1 MNESAAPHPAA
12 ATFSPQAGR
21 RTNIRSL
28 LVANRGEIACRI
40 MRTAKRMGI
49 ATVAVYSDADADAP
63 HVRLADQAVR
73 IGGALPAESYLN
85 ASAVIDAART
95 AGADA
100 VHPGY
105 GFLSENAAFAEACAA
120 AGLVFVGPPPA
131 AIHAMGDKARAKRL
145 MAEAGVP
152 VVPGYEGEDQSPQA
166 LAREAER
173 IGFSVLIK
181 AAAGGGGRG
190 MRRVDRA
197 GDFAAALESARR
209 EAENALGDPSVLIEK
224 LVIEARHIEIQ
235 VFADRHGNAIH
246 LGERDCSAQRR
257 HQKIVE
263 EAPSPFVTPALRL
276 AMGADAVRA
285 AKAVGYE
292 GAGTVEFIVAQDGT
306 YHFLEMNTRL
316 QVEHPVTEMV
326 TGFDLVEWQLRVAAG
341 EALPATQDE
350 VGLTGHAIEARLY
363 AEDPYDGFRPQ
374 SGRVLRWRP
383 DKGVRIDSGV
393 AEGGVVT
400 PFYDPMI
407 AKVIAHGPDR
417 AQAIDRLVAAL
428 RGSALL
434 GIATNR
440 RFLVELLSSEAFRKG
455 DMTTGLI
462 DRWIGEGAAILDASQ
477 PAGLDFAVAAVAL
490 AMRDGGSWFRSTGTA
505 NCPITLSCGM
515 DRRETEVR
523 FERGRLSGVSVGGE
537 AVAIEAARLGD
548 GEIVFTVDGVSRR
561 AGLLFDGRD
570 VHLDR
575 DGTVFVFHE
584 PDPLVR
590 PPAPKDPRR
599 IVAPVSGVVRALG
612 VVAGQAVAAGDMVAM
627 VEAMKM
633 ENALNAAIDGIVAA
647 LHVAEGAQVAAG
659 QLIAEIEPGHG

>member
-1 MNESAAPHPAA
+1 MTA
-12 ATFSPQAGR
+12 
-21 RTNIRSL
+21 IRSL
-28 LVANRGEIACRI
+28 LIANRGEIACRI
-40 MRTAKRMGI
+40 MRTANRMGI
-49 ATVAVYSDADADAP
+49 ATVAVHSDADADAP
-63 HVRLADQAVR
+63 HVKMADRAVR

-85 ASAVIDAART
+85 AAAVIEAAHK

-100 VHPGY
+100 LHPGY

-120 AGLVFVGPPPA
+120 AGLTFVGPPAA

-145 MAEAGVP
+145 MSQAGVP
-152 VVPGYEGEDQSPQA
+152 VVPGYEGEDQSA
-166 LAREAER
+166 ETLARAAER
-173 IGFSVLIK
+173 IGYPVLIK

-190 MRRVDRA
+190 MRKVERA
-197 GDFAAALESARR
+197 GDLAAALESAAR
-209 EAENALGDPSVLIEK
+209 EAENAFGDPSVLIEK
-224 LVIEARHIEIQ
+224 LITDARHIEIQ
-235 VFADRHGNAIH
+235 VFADRHGNTIH

-341 EALPATQDE
+341 ERLPAGQDE
-350 VGLTGHAIEARLY
+350 VILTGHAIEARFY

-374 SGRVLRWRP
+374 SGRILRWRP
-383 DKGVRIDSGV
+383 AEGDGIGIDSGV

-407 AKVIAHGPDR
+407 AKVVARGADR
-417 AQAIDRLVAAL
+417 AEAIARLVAAL
-428 RGSALL
+428 RVTAVVGLV
-434 GIATNR
+434 TNR
-440 RFLVELLSSEAFRKG
+440 EFLIDLLSSEAFG
-455 DMTTGLI
+455 AGAMTTGLI
-462 DRWIGEGAAILDASQ
+462 DRWIAEGDGILVAPRPGS
-477 PAGLDFAVAAVAL
+477 LDFALAAVAL
-490 AMRDGGSWFRSTGTA
+490 AMRDGGGWFRSSGRA
-505 NCPITLSCGM
+505 HCPITLVHGEE
-515 DRRETEVR
+515 RRETVVHV
-523 FERGRLSGVSVGGE
+523 ERGRLAGVSMGGE
-537 AVAIEAARLGD
+537 AIAVAQASLREDRL
-548 GEIVFTVDGVSRR
+548 EFSVDGVTRR
-561 AGLLFDGRD
+561 AGVLFTGRD

-575 DGTVFVFHE
+575 DGRLFAFHE

-599 IVAPVSGVVRALG
+599 IVAPVSGVVRAVG
-612 VVAGQAVAAGDMVAM
+612 VVAGQQVKAGDMLAM

-633 ENALNAAIDGIVAA
+633 ENALHAAIDGVVTAI
-647 LHVAEGAQVAAG
+647 HVASGGQVAAG
-659 QLIAEIEPGHG
+659 QMIAEIEPDHG

>member
-1 MNESAAPHPAA
+1 MI
-12 ATFSPQAGR
+12 
-21 RTNIRSL
+21 RTL
-28 LVANRGEIACRI
+28 LIANRGEIACRI

-49 ATVAVYSDADADAP
+49 ATVAVHSDADADAP
-63 HVRLADQAVR
+63 HVRMADRAVR
-73 IGGALPAESYLN
+73 IGGASPAESYLN
-85 ASAVIDAART
+85 AEAVIEAARK

-105 GFLSENAAFAEACAA
+105 GFLSENAGFAEACAA

-145 MAEAGVP
+145 MSQAGVP
-152 VVPGYEGEDQSPQA
+152 VVPGYEGEDQSA
-166 LAREAER
+166 ETLAREAER
-173 IGFSVLIK
+173 IGYPVLIK

-190 MRRVDRA
+190 MRRVERA

-209 EAENALGDPSVLIEK
+209 EAENAFGDPSVLIEK
-224 LVIEARHIEIQ
+224 LITDARHIEIQ
-235 VFADRHGNAIH
+235 VFADRHGNTIH

-285 AKAVGYE
+285 ARAVGYE

-341 EALPATQDE
+341 ERLPVLQDD
-350 VGLTGHAIEARLY
+350 VSLSGHAIEARLY
-363 AEDPYDGFRPQ
+363 AEDPYDAFRPQ
-374 SGRVLRWRP
+374 SGRILRWRP
-383 DKGVRIDSGV
+383 AEGDGIRIDSGL

-407 AKVIAHGPDR
+407 AKVIAHGADR
-417 AQAIDRLVAAL
+417 AEAIARLVAAL
-428 RGSALL
+428 RATATV
-434 GIATNR
+434 GIGTNR
-440 RFLVELLSSEAFRKG
+440 EFLIDLLSSEAFCAG
-455 DMTTGLI
+455 EMTTGLI
-462 DRWIGEGAAILDASQ
+462 DRWIAEGDGILGAPRPAA
-477 PAGLDFAVAAVAL
+477 LDFAIAAIAL
-490 AMRDGGSWFRSTGTA
+490 ALRDGVGWFRSSGRA
-505 NCPITLSCGM
+505 HCPITLVHGEE
-515 DRRETEVR
+515 RRETVVHV
-523 FERGRLSGVSVGGE
+523 ERGRLAGVSIGGE
-537 AVAIEAARLGD
+537 DIAVAQTALREDLL
-548 GEIVFTVDGVSRR
+548 EFTVDGVSRR
-561 AGLLFDGRD
+561 AGVVFDGRD

-575 DGTVFVFHE
+575 DGRLFVFHE

-590 PPAPKDPRR
+590 PLAPKDPRR
-599 IVAPVSGVVRALG
+599 IVAPVSGVVRAVG
-612 VVAGQAVAAGDMVAM
+612 VVAGQQIKAGDMVAM

-633 ENALNAAIDGIVAA
+633 ENALYAAIDGVVAA
-647 LHVAEGAQVAAG
+647 IHVVAGAQVAAG
-659 QLIAEIEPGHG
+659 QLIAEIEPDHG

>member
-1 MNESAAPHPAA
+1 M
-12 ATFSPQAGR
+12 
-21 RTNIRSL
+21 IRSL
-28 LVANRGEIACRI
+28 LIANRGEIACRI
-40 MRTAKRMGI
+40 IRTARRMGV
-49 ATVAVYSDADADAP
+49 ATVAVYSDADANAP
-63 HVRLADQAVR
+63 HVRLADRAVR
-73 IGGALPAESYLN
+73 IGGPLPADSYLN
-85 ASAVIDAART
+85 AGAIIEATSA

-105 GFLSENAAFAEACAA
+105 GFLSENAAFAEACVA
-120 AGLVFVGPPPA
+120 AGLIFVGPPPT

-145 MAEAGVP
+145 MSQAGVP
-152 VVPGYEGEDQSPQA
+152 VVPGYEGEDQSPQT

-173 IGFSVLIK
+173 IGFPVLIK

-209 EAENALGDPSVLIEK
+209 EAENAFGDPSVLIEK
-224 LVIEARHIEIQ
+224 LVIDARHTEIQ

-285 AKAVGYE
+285 ARAVGYE

-326 TGFDLVEWQLRVAAG
+326 TGLDLVEWQLRVASG

-350 VGLTGHAIEARLY
+350 VSLRGHAIEARFY

-374 SGRVLRWRP
+374 SGQILRWRP
-383 DKGVRIDSGV
+383 TEGHGVRVDAGV
-393 AEGGVVT
+393 AEDGVVT
-400 PFYDPMI
+400 PYYDPMI
-407 AKVIAHGPDR
+407 AKVIAHAPDR

-428 RGSALL
+428 HGSTLL

-440 RFLVELLSSEAFRKG
+440 RFLIDLLSAEAFRQG
-455 DMTTGLI
+455 EMTTGLI
-462 DRWIGEGAAILDASQ
+462 DRWIGEGAAILDAPQ
-477 PAGLDFAVAAVAL
+477 PAAFDFAIAAVAL
-490 AMRDGGSWFRSTGTA
+490 ASRDGGSWFRSTGAA
-505 NCPITLSCGM
+505 NCPITLACGT
-515 DRRETEVR
+515 DRLETEVR
-523 FERGRLSGVSVGGE
+523 FERGRLVGVTVGGE
-537 AVAIEAARLGD
+537 AVAIEAVRLGD
-548 GEIVFTVDGVSRR
+548 DDIAFSVEGVSRR
-561 AGLLFDGRD
+561 AGFLFDGRD

-575 DGTVFVFHE
+575 DGTVFIFHE

-590 PPAPKDPRR
+590 PPATKDPRR
-599 IVAPVSGVVRALG
+599 IVAPVSGVVRAVG
-612 VVAGQAVAAGDMVAM
+612 VVAGQAVSVGDMIAM

-633 ENALNAAIDGIVAA
+633 ENALNAAIDGVVAA

-659 QLIAEIEPGHG
+659 QLIAEIEPDHG

>member
-1 MNESAAPHPAA
+1 M
-12 ATFSPQAGR
+12 
-21 RTNIRSL
+21 TNIRTL
-28 LVANRGEIACRI
+28 LIANRGEIACRI

-49 ATVAVYSDADADAP
+49 ATVAVHSDADADAP
-63 HVRLADQAVR
+63 HVKMADRAVR
-73 IGGALPAESYLN
+73 IGGARPAESYLN
-85 ASAVIDAART
+85 AAAVIEAAGK

-120 AGLVFVGPPPA
+120 AGLVFVGPPAA

-145 MAEAGVP
+145 MSQAGVP
-152 VVPGYEGEDQSPQA
+152 VVPGYEGEDQSVET
-166 LAREAER
+166 LEREAER
-173 IGFSVLIK
+173 IGFPVLIK

-190 MRRVDRA
+190 MRKVERA
-197 GDFAAALESARR
+197 GDFAVALESARR
-209 EAENALGDPSVLIEK
+209 EAENAFGDPSVLIEK
-224 LVIEARHIEIQ
+224 LITDARHIEIQ
-235 VFADRHGNAIH
+235 VFADRHGNTIH

-341 EALPATQDE
+341 QRLPAGQDE
-350 VGLTGHAIEARLY
+350 VVLTGHAIEARLY

-374 SGRVLRWRP
+374 SGRILRWRP
-383 DKGVRIDSGV
+383 AEGDGIRIDSGV
-393 AEGGVVT
+393 AEGGLVT

-407 AKVIAHGPDR
+407 AKVIARGADR
-417 AQAIDRLVAAL
+417 AEAIARLGAAL
-428 RGSALL
+428 RATAVV

-440 RFLVELLSSEAFRKG
+440 EFLIDLLSSEAFG
-455 DMTTGLI
+455 AGEMTTGLI
-462 DRWIGEGAAILDASQ
+462 DRWIAEGDGILVA
-477 PAGLDFAVAAVAL
+477 PRPEPLDFAIAAVAL
-490 AMRDGGSWFRSTGTA
+490 AMRHGGGWFRSSGRA
-505 NCPITLSCGM
+505 HCPITLVQGEE
-515 DRRETEVR
+515 RRETVVHV
-523 FERGRLSGVSVGGE
+523 ERGRLAGVSVGGE
-537 AVAIEAARLGD
+537 DIAIERASVREDRL
-548 GEIVFTVDGVSRR
+548 EFTVDGVSRW
-561 AGLLFDGRD
+561 AGVLFTGRD

-575 DGTVFVFHE
+575 DGRVFVFHE

-599 IVAPVSGVVRALG
+599 IVAPVSGVVRAVG
-612 VVAGQAVAAGDMVAM
+612 VVAGQQIKAGDMVAM

-633 ENALNAAIDGIVAA
+633 ENALYAAIDGVVASIHVAA
-647 LHVAEGAQVAAG
+647 GAQVAAG
-659 QLIAEIEPGHG
+659 QLIAEIEPRHG

>member
-1 MNESAAPHPAA
+1 
-12 ATFSPQAGR
+12 
-21 RTNIRSL
+21 
-28 LVANRGEIACRI
+28 
-40 MRTAKRMGI
+40 
-49 ATVAVYSDADADAP
+49 
-63 HVRLADQAVR
+63 
-73 IGGALPAESYLN
+73 
-85 ASAVIDAART
+85 
-95 AGADA
+95 
-100 VHPGY
+100 
-105 GFLSENAAFAEACAA
+105 
-120 AGLVFVGPPPA
+120 
-131 AIHAMGDKARAKRL
+131 

-152 VVPGYEGEDQSPQA
+152 VVPGYEGEDQSPET
-166 LAREAER
+166 LAQEAER
-173 IGFSVLIK
+173 IGYPVLIK

-190 MRRVDRA
+190 MRRVERA

-209 EAENALGDPSVLIEK
+209 EAQNAFSDASVLIEK
-224 LVIEARHIEIQ
+224 LITDARHIEIQ
-235 VFADRHGNAIH
+235 VFADRHGNTIH

-341 EALPATQDE
+341 ERLPVGQDD

-374 SGRVLRWRP
+374 SGRILRWRP
-383 DKGVRIDSGV
+383 AEGDGIRIDSGV

-407 AKVIAHGPDR
+407 AKVIAHGADR
-417 AQAIDRLVAAL
+417 AEAIARLVAAL
-428 RGSALL
+428 RATAVV

-440 RFLVELLSSEAFRKG
+440 ELLVDLLASEAFG
-455 DMTTGLI
+455 AGEMTTGLI
-462 DRWIGEGAAILDASQ
+462 DSWIAEEAGILDA
-477 PAGLDFAVAAVAL
+477 PRPTAFDFAIAAVVV
-490 AMRDGGSWFRSTGTA
+490 AMRDGGSWFRSSGRA
-505 NCPITLSCGM
+505 HCPITLARG
-515 DRRETEVR
+515 DERRETVVH
-523 FERGRLSGVSVGGE
+523 FERGLLAGVSVGGE
-537 AVAIEAARLGD
+537 DIAVEQAALREDRL
-548 GEIVFTVDGVSRR
+548 EFTVDGVSRC
-561 AGLLFDGRD
+561 AGVAFDGRD

-575 DGTVFVFHE
+575 DGRVFVFHE

-599 IVAPVSGVVRALG
+599 IVAPVSGVVRAVG
-612 VVAGQAVAAGDMVAM
+612 VFAGQAVKAGGMVAM

-633 ENALNAAIDGIVAA
+633 ENALHAAIDGVVTAI
-647 LHVAEGAQVAAG
+647 HVAEGAQVAAG
-659 QLIAEIEPGHG
+659 QLIAEIEPDHG

>member
-1 MNESAAPHPAA
+1 M
-12 ATFSPQAGR
+12 
-21 RTNIRSL
+21 IRIL
-28 LVANRGEIACRI
+28 LIANRGEIACRI
-40 MRTAKRMGI
+40 MRTARRMGI
-49 ATVAVYSDADADAP
+49 ATVAVHSDADADAP
-63 HVRLADQAVR
+63 HVRMADLAVR

-85 ASAVIDAART
+85 AGAIIEAARK

-105 GFLSENAAFAEACAA
+105 GFLSENAGFAEACAA
-120 AGLVFVGPPPA
+120 AGLTFVGPPAA
-131 AIHAMGDKARAKRL
+131 AIQAMGDKARAKRL
-145 MAEAGVP
+145 MSQAGVP
-152 VVPGYEGEDQSPQA
+152 VVPGYEGEDQSA
-166 LAREAER
+166 ETLSREADR
-173 IGFSVLIK
+173 IGYPVLIK

-190 MRRVDRA
+190 MRRVERA
-197 GDFAAALESARR
+197 GNFAAALESARR
-209 EAENALGDPSVLIEK
+209 EAENAFGDPSVLIEK
-224 LVIEARHIEIQ
+224 LITDARHIEIQ
-235 VFADRHGNAIH
+235 VFADRHGNTIH

-292 GAGTVEFIVAQDGT
+292 GAGTVEFIVAQDGA

-341 EALPATQDE
+341 ERLPVLQDD
-350 VGLTGHAIEARLY
+350 VSLRGHAIEARLY

-374 SGRVLRWRP
+374 SGRILRWRP
-383 DKGVRIDSGV
+383 AEGDGIRIDGGV

-407 AKVIAHGPDR
+407 AKVIAHGADR
-417 AQAIDRLVAAL
+417 AEAMARLVAAL
-428 RGSALL
+428 RATAAV

-440 RFLVELLSSEAFRKG
+440 EFLIDLLSSEAFG
-455 DMTTGLI
+455 AGEMTTGLI
-462 DRWIGEGAAILDASQ
+462 DRWIAEGDGILDAPR
-477 PAGLDFAVAAVAL
+477 PAALDFAIVAVAL
-490 AMRDGGSWFRSTGTA
+490 VMRDGGGWFRSSGRA
-505 NCPITLSCGM
+505 HCPITLVHGEG
-515 DRRETEVR
+515 RRETVVHV
-523 FERGRLSGVSVGGE
+523 ERGRLAGVSGGGE
-537 AVAIEAARLGD
+537 DIAIERAALLADRL
-548 GEIVFTVDGVSRR
+548 EFSVDGVSRR
-561 AGLLFDGRD
+561 AGVVFDGRD

-575 DGTVFVFHE
+575 DGRLLVFHE

-599 IVAPVSGVVRALG
+599 IVAPVSGVVRAVG
-612 VVAGQAVAAGDMVAM
+612 VAAGQQIKAGDMVAM

-633 ENALNAAIDGIVAA
+633 ENALHAAIDGVVTAI
-647 LHVAEGAQVAAG
+647 HVTAGAQVAAG
-659 QLIAEIEPGHG
+659 QLIAEIEPDHG

>member
-1 MNESAAPHPAA
+1 M
-12 ATFSPQAGR
+12 T
-21 RTNIRSL
+21 TIRSL
-28 LVANRGEIACRI
+28 LIANRGEIACRI
-40 MRTAKRMGI
+40 IRTAKRMGI
-49 ATVAVYSDADADAP
+49 ATIAVYSDADADAP
-63 HVRLADQAVR
+63 HVRLADRAVR

-85 ASAVIDAART
+85 ASAVIEAARL
-95 AGADA
+95 AGAGA

-120 AGLVFVGPPPA
+120 ARLIFIGPPPA
-131 AIHAMGDKARAKRL
+131 AIHAMGDKARAKRQ

-152 VVPGYEGEDQSPQA
+152 VVPGYEGEDQSPQT

-173 IGFSVLIK
+173 IGFPVLIK

-197 GDFAAALESARR
+197 GDFAAALESAQR
-209 EAENALGDPSVLIEK
+209 EAENAFSDPSVLIEK
-224 LVIEARHIEIQ
+224 LVTEARHIEIQ

-350 VGLTGHAIEARLY
+350 VSLRGHAIEARLY

-374 SGRVLRWRP
+374 SGRILRWRP
-383 DKGVRIDSGV
+383 AEGVRVDSGV

-434 GIATNR
+434 GTATNR
-440 RFLVELLSSEAFRKG
+440 RFLIELLSSEAFRQG
-455 DMTTGLI
+455 EITTGLI
-462 DRWIGEGAAILDASQ
+462 DRWIGEGAAILDAPQ
-477 PAGLDFAVAAVAL
+477 PAALDFAVAAVAL
-490 AMRDGGSWFRSTGTA
+490 AMRDGGSWFRSTGAA
-505 NCPITLSCGM
+505 NCPITLSCGAE
-515 DRRETEVR
+515 RREAEVR
-523 FERGRLSGVSVGGE
+523 FDRGRLVGVTAGGE
-537 AVAIEAARLGD
+537 AVAIEAAGLGD
-548 GEIVFTVDGVSRR
+548 GEISFTADGVLQRV
-561 AGLLFDGRD
+561 GLLFDGRD

-599 IVAPVSGVVRALG
+599 IVAPVSGVVRAVG
-612 VVAGQAVAAGDMVAM
+612 VVAGQALAAGDMVAM

-633 ENALNAAIDGIVAA
+633 ENALTAAIDGVVTAI
-647 LHVAEGAQVAAG
+647 HVAEGAQVAAG
-659 QLIAEIEPGHG
+659 QLIAEIEPDHG

>member
-1 MNESAAPHPAA
+1 MSAI
-12 ATFSPQAGR
+12 
-21 RTNIRSL
+21 RTL
-28 LVANRGEIACRI
+28 LIANRGEIACRI

-63 HVRLADQAVR
+63 HMKMADSAVR

-85 ASAVIDAART
+85 AEAVIEAARK

-105 GFLSENAAFAEACAA
+105 GFLSENAGFAEACAV
-120 AGLVFVGPPPA
+120 AGLVFVGPPAA

-152 VVPGYEGEDQSPQA
+152 VVPGYEGEDQSA
-166 LAREAER
+166 ETLSREAAR
-173 IGFSVLIK
+173 IGYPVLIK

-190 MRRVDRA
+190 MRRVERA

-209 EAENALGDPSVLIEK
+209 EAQNAFGDASVLIEK
-224 LVIEARHIEIQ
+224 LITDARHIEIQ
-235 VFADRHGNAIH
+235 VFADRHGNTIH

-341 EALPATQDE
+341 ERLPVGQDD

-374 SGRVLRWRP
+374 SGRILRWRP
-383 DKGVRIDSGV
+383 AEGDGIRIDSGV

-400 PFYDPMI
+400 PFYDPMV
-407 AKVIAHGPDR
+407 AKVIAHGADR
-417 AQAIDRLVAAL
+417 AEAIARLVAAL
-428 RGSALL
+428 RATAV

-440 RFLVELLSSEAFRKG
+440 EFLIDLLASEAFG
-455 DMTTGLI
+455 AGEMTTGLI
-462 DRWIGEGAAILDASQ
+462 DSWIAEEAGILDA
-477 PAGLDFAVAAVAL
+477 PRPTAFDFAIAAVVV
-490 AMRDGGSWFRSTGTA
+490 AMRDGGSWFRSSGRA
-505 NCPITLSCGM
+505 HCPITLARG
-515 DRRETEVR
+515 DERGEAVVHL
-523 FERGRLSGVSVGGE
+523 ERGRLAGVSVGGE
-537 AVAIEAARLGD
+537 DIAVEQASVREDRL
-548 GEIVFTVDGVSRR
+548 EFTVDGVSRR
-561 AGLLFDGRD
+561 VGVLFAGRD

-575 DGTVFVFHE
+575 DGKVFVFHE

-599 IVAPVSGVVRALG
+599 IVAPVSGVVRAVG
-612 VVAGQAVAAGDMVAM
+612 VVAGQAVKAGGMVAM

-633 ENALNAAIDGIVAA
+633 ENALHAAIDGVVTAI
-647 LHVAEGAQVAAG
+647 HVAEGAQVAAG
-659 QLIAEIEPGHG
+659 QLIAEIEPDHG

>member
-1 MNESAAPHPAA
+1 M
-12 ATFSPQAGR
+12 
-21 RTNIRSL
+21 TNIRSL
-28 LVANRGEIACRI
+28 LIANRGEIACRI
-40 MRTAKRMGI
+40 MRTARRMGI
-49 ATVAVYSDADADAP
+49 ATVAVHSDADADAP
-63 HVRLADQAVR
+63 HVRMADRAVR

-85 ASAVIDAART
+85 AAAVIEAVRK

-120 AGLVFVGPPPA
+120 AGLTFVGPPAA
-131 AIHAMGDKARAKRL
+131 AIQAMGDKARAKRL
-145 MAEAGVP
+145 MSEAGVP
-152 VVPGYEGEDQSPQA
+152 VVPGYEGEDQSPET

-173 IGFSVLIK
+173 IGYPVLIK

-190 MRRVDRA
+190 MRRVERA

-209 EAENALGDPSVLIEK
+209 EAQNAFGDASVLIEK
-224 LVIEARHIEIQ
+224 LITDARHIEIQ
-235 VFADRHGNAIH
+235 VFADRHGNTIH

-292 GAGTVEFIVAQDGT
+292 GAGTVEFIVADDGT

-326 TGFDLVEWQLRVAAG
+326 TGFDLVEWQLRVAGG
-341 EALPATQDE
+341 ERLPVGQDD

-374 SGRVLRWRP
+374 SGRILRWRP
-383 DKGVRIDSGV
+383 ADGDGIRIDSGV

-407 AKVIAHGPDR
+407 AKVIAHGADR
-417 AQAIDRLVAAL
+417 AEAIARLVAAL
-428 RGSALL
+428 RATSVV

-440 RFLVELLSSEAFRKG
+440 EFLIDLLASEAFG
-455 DMTTGLI
+455 AGEMTTGLI
-462 DRWIGEGAAILDASQ
+462 DRWIAEEAGILDA
-477 PAGLDFAVAAVAL
+477 PRPTALDFALAAVAVT
-490 AMRDGGSWFRSTGTA
+490 MRDGGSWFRSSGRA
-505 NCPITLSCGM
+505 HCPITLALG
-515 DRRETEVR
+515 DERRETVVH
-523 FERGRLSGVSVGGE
+523 FERGRLAGVSVGGE
-537 AVAIEAARLGD
+537 
-548 GEIVFTVDGVSRR
+548 EIVVERASLRADRLEFAVDGVTRR
-561 AGLLFDGRD
+561 VGVLFAGRD

-575 DGTVFVFHE
+575 DGKVLVFHE

-599 IVAPVSGVVRALG
+599 IVAPVSGVVRAVG
-612 VVAGQAVAAGDMVAM
+612 VVAGQAVKAGGMVAM

-633 ENALNAAIDGIVAA
+633 ENALYAAIDGVVTAI
-647 LHVAEGAQVAAG
+647 HVAEGAQVAAG
-659 QLIAEIEPGHG
+659 QLIAEIEPDHG